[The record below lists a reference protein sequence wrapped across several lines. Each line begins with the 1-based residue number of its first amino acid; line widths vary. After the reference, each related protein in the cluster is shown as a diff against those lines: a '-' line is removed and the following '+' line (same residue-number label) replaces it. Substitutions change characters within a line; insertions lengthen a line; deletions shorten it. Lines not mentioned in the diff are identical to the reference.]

1 MNVVLEISK
10 RRKRCEGNMGW
21 TLLFLSVQMRDG
33 REALEVK
40 LEKFFDWV
48 QGFVS
53 VLWTLEASAA

>member
-1 MNVVLEISK
+1 
-10 RRKRCEGNMGW
+10 
-21 TLLFLSVQMRDG
+21 LLFLSVQMRDG